1 MMLQDDLDTRI
12 LRLLQRNGKL
22 TYEEI
27 GAMVDRSPS
36 TIRDRIK
43 KLEENKTIMG
53 YSAIVNHER
62 MGISSDAYIAADIP
76 PEKTQT
82 AIASLFSMENVSE
95 ILRVTG
101 ERRIMFR
108 LRAANNSEMIDIID
122 RKIRPLGF
130 HNIEVTVVL
139 EPIVRYP
146 GL

>member
-1 MMLQDDLDTRI
+1 MSQDDLDHKI

-27 GAMVDRSPS
+27 GEMVDRSPS

-43 KLEENKTIMG
+43 KLEDSRTILG
-53 YSAIVNHER
+53 YSAIVDEGK
-62 MGISSDAYIAADIP
+62 MGIRADAYVEANIDTDRIQ
-76 PEKTQT
+76 E
-82 AIASLFSMENVSE
+82 AISALYSLENVSE

-108 LRAANNSEMIDIID
+108 IRAPSNQELVDTVD

-130 HNIEVTVVL
+130 TNVQITMVL
-139 EPIVRYP
+139 DPIIRYP

>member
-1 MMLQDDLDTRI
+1 MLQDDLDQKI

-53 YSAIVNHER
+53 YSAIVNQER
-62 MGISSDAYIAADIP
+62 VGINSDAYISADVTP
-76 PEKTQT
+76 DRSQN
-82 AIASLFSMENVSE
+82 AIASLFSMEKVSE

-108 LRAANNSEMIDIID
+108 VRASNNTELIEIID
-122 RKIRPLGF
+122 KKIRPLGF
-130 HNIEVTVVL
+130 LNIEVTMIL
-139 EPIVRYP
+139 EPVIRYP

>member
-1 MMLQDDLDTRI
+1 M
-12 LRLLQRNGKL
+12 LQRNGKL

-53 YSAIVNHER
+53 YSAIVNQER
-62 MGISSDAYIAADIP
+62 VGINSDAYISADVTP
-76 PEKTQT
+76 DRSQN
-82 AIASLFSMENVSE
+82 AIASLFSMEKVSE

-108 LRAANNSEMIDIID
+108 VRASNNTELIEIID
-122 RKIRPLGF
+122 KKIRPLGF
-130 HNIEVTVVL
+130 LNIEVTMIL
-139 EPIVRYP
+139 EPVIRYP

>member
-1 MMLQDDLDTRI
+1 MLQEDLDSRI
-12 LRLLQRNGKL
+12 LRMLQRNGKL

-36 TIRDRIK
+36 TIRDRIRKLQEEK
-43 KLEENKTIMG
+43 KILG
-53 YSAIVNHER
+53 YSAIVNQEKI
-62 MGISSDAYIAADIP
+62 GINADAYVSADVA
-76 PEKTQT
+76 PERSQN
-82 AIASLFSMENVSE
+82 AMAVLFSMENVSE

-108 LRAANNSEMIDIID
+108 IRAASNSELVDTID

-130 HNIEVTVVL
+130 ENIEVTMVL
-139 EPIVRYP
+139 EHVVRYP

>member
-1 MMLQDDLDTRI
+1 MLQDDLDQKI

-27 GAMVDRSPS
+27 GALVDRSPS

-53 YSAIVNHER
+53 YSAIVNQER
-62 MGISSDAYIAADIP
+62 VGINSDAYISADVP
-76 PEKTQT
+76 PDKSQT

-108 LRAANNSEMIDIID
+108 VRASNNSELIDIID
-122 RKIRPLGF
+122 KKIRPLGF
-130 HNIEVTVVL
+130 LNIEVTMVL
-139 EPIVRYP
+139 EPVVRYP